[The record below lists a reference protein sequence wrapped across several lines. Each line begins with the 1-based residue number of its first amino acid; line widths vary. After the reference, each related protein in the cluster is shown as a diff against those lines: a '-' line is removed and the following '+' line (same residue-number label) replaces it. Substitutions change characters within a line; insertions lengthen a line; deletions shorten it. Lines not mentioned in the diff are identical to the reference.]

1 MDSLQRLLHLP
12 YAKIGDLEL
21 LVDVIRPVDTGVISP
36 AVIYVHGGGWA
47 AGSKSDTPNE
57 LLASRGFATF
67 SVSYRLSDEA
77 SFPAAI
83 HDVKAAIRWVRA
95 NAADLR
101 IDPERIGIWGHS
113 AGGHLASLAA
123 VTGDLPE
130 LEGDGGNPE
139 FSSSVQAAVP
149 LSGPSWFPA
158 ESMHGDAAVA
168 KLLGAHQTEAPDL
181 AAFASP
187 AGHVSA
193 GSPPFL
199 IVHGEADTVVP
210 ISQSELLGE
219 RLREAGVESE
229 LIRVAGAGHDYA
241 DLLTPEVGSRI
252 VEFFRRNLCS

>member
-12 YAKIGDLEL
+12 YAKIDDLEL
-21 LVDVIRPVDTGVISP
+21 LVDVIRSADTEVISP

-47 AGSKSDTPNE
+47 AGTKADTPNE
-57 LLASRGFATF
+57 LLAAQGFATF
-67 SVSYRLSDEA
+67 SVSYRFSHEA
-77 SFPAAI
+77 IFPAAL

-101 IDPERIGIWGHS
+101 VDPERIGIWGHS

-123 VTGDLPE
+123 LTGDLVE
-130 LEGDGGNPE
+130 LEGDSGSAG
-139 FSSSVQAAVP
+139 FSSSVQAAVS

-168 KLLGAHQTEAPDL
+168 KLLGAHQTENPEL

-187 AGHVSA
+187 VGHISDGA
-193 GSPPFL
+193 PPFL

-210 ISQSELLGE
+210 ISQSELLDE
-219 RLREAGVESE
+219 RLRGAGVESV
-229 LIRVAGAGHDYA
+229 LIRVEGAGHSYHE
-241 DLLTPEVGSRI
+241 LLAPDVVDRI
-252 VEFFRRNLCS
+252 VRFFQKHLG